1 MDPMNISQGDLDPVD
16 YVYVAKPSYQEVKY
30 KKITGLTDGSI
41 RCPITKSS
49 GLTNGSIGSEDI
61 LQIQFLGLI
70 VKHSHS
76 I

>member
-30 KKITGLTDGSI
+30 KKITRLTDGSI